1 MFKKP
6 GLLRYLYKGIASMI
20 SLPFQL
26 RPDKS
31 ENGRRSGI
39 DRARGAGDEQ
49 QFSIPETKLGTCD
62 KKGKIEFLTFSKNVL
77 HCLTM
82 SMLTIR
88 LPDELKADLQKFSQ
102 EQNKPVS
109 DVVRESIRRYVAIEK
124 FRAIR
129 RKVLPFAEAQGFLTD
144 EDVFK
149 AIS

>member
-1 MFKKP
+1 LIKISLQPCKLEVEVPICNENSLAFC
-6 GLLRYLYKGIASMI
+6 RRGIAHHFSDTKFI
-20 SLPFQL
+20 V
-26 RPDKS
+26 
-31 ENGRRSGI
+31 
-39 DRARGAGDEQ
+39 DRD
-49 QFSIPETKLGTCD
+49 SIGVRC
-62 KKGKIEFLTFSKNVL
+62 KIEFLTFPTSVL
-77 HCLTM
+77 QCLTM
-82 SMLTIR
+82 STLTIR

-129 RKVLPFAEAQGFLTD
+129 KKVLPFAEAQGFLTD